1 MMVHLDHITN
11 IKQTQL
17 GDGTP
22 DNPVECCL
30 CSLVYVECCLCSLV
44 YVECCLCSLAQLV
57 VLYTRLLYFQ
67 AITVVYRT
75 HAKSID
81 FYNFEYFSALYMV
94 AVLNVY

>member
-22 DNPVECCL
+22 DNP
-30 CSLVYVECCLCSLV
+30 VECCLCSLV

-75 HAKSID
+75 HAKSQS
-81 FYNFEYFSALYMV
+81 YF
-94 AVLNVY
+94 

>member
-22 DNPVECCL
+22 DNPVECCLCSLVYVECCL

-75 HAKSID
+75 HAKSQS
-81 FYNFEYFSALYMV
+81 YF
-94 AVLNVY
+94 

>member
-67 AITVVYRT
+67 AITVVYKNT
-75 HAKSID
+75 C
-81 FYNFEYFSALYMV
+81 
-94 AVLNVY
+94 

>member
-75 HAKSID
+75 HAKSQS
-81 FYNFEYFSALYMV
+81 YF
-94 AVLNVY
+94 

>member
-22 DNPVECCL
+22 DNP
-30 CSLVYVECCLCSLV
+30 VECCLCSLV